1 MPIHHK
7 IRSHQRQRVG
17 RLSTN
22 RRSQNTADRY
32 HKHHQ
37 DGRGTRSS
45 RANSELWLDFNID
58 APISE
63 SDEEQNGNTY
73 YTLLYFHSLM
83 GQYSELQ
90 LLKSTKQRKQYKDI
104 TNKTQEH

>member
-22 RRSQNTADRY
+22 RRSQNSSDRC

-37 DGRGTRSS
+37 DERGNRSS

-58 APISE
+58 ASISE
-63 SDEEQNGNTY
+63 SDEERDGN
-73 YTLLYFHSLM
+73 
-83 GQYSELQ
+83 
-90 LLKSTKQRKQYKDI
+90 K
-104 TNKTQEH
+104 